1 MSSDKER
8 KKLLTDKQQAIL
20 DIVVTTI
27 EALVVVVCIVVSV
40 LVWVGASDPAD
51 RSINWFAIQTDS
63 MMGTNP
69 DSLDPGDLMFA
80 KKVKSISELKVGDVI
95 AFKGTVIDSAGNAIE
110 DQIIT
115 HRITQIDG
123 AQIHTRGDNAEQE
136 DFLPKTIED
145 VIGKYTG
152 KAKGLG
158 KVTLWL
164 GGFKKVVTNE
174 ARYNDPDALGGYGYE
189 KSGSTAS
196 FLVIIIPLALLFI
209 YNGYVVVKWSM
220 DERAKKIRAAA
231 MAEAEAKVEEDK
243 QSQEEVKRAAL
254 TEYMRANGMSDE
266 QIAAYFAEQA
276 AKSETVVPEGERHP
290 ESNVTLSRDEVPSSK
305 GPIDSGTTEGT
316 PNEEQSDPDDADPKD

>member
-8 KKLLTDKQQAIL
+8 KKFLTDKQQAIV

-40 LVWVGASDPAD
+40 LAWVGASDPMD

-63 MMGTNP
+63 MMGANP
-69 DSLDPGDLMFA
+69 DSLNPGDMMFT

-95 AFKGTVIDSAGNAIE
+95 AFRGDVVDSKGNIVEN
-110 DQIIT
+110 QIIT
-115 HRITQIDG
+115 HRIMSIENGNIRTK
-123 AQIHTRGDNAEQE
+123 GDNAAAE
-136 DFLPKTIED
+136 DVMSKQFVD
-145 VIGKYTG
+145 VIGRYTG

-164 GGFKKVVTNE
+164 GGFKKVVTNQ
-174 ARYNDPDALGGYGYE
+174 ARYDNPDALGGYGYE
-189 KSGSTAS
+189 YSGSTAP

-231 MAEAEAKVEEDK
+231 MAEAEAKAEEDK
-243 QSQEEVKRAAL
+243 QSQEDVKRAAL

-276 AKSETVVPEGERHP
+276 ARHSEPVE
-290 ESNVTLSRDEVPSSK
+290 ES
-305 GPIDSGTTEGT
+305 
-316 PNEEQSDPDDADPKD
+316 PNAEQSDPDDADPKD